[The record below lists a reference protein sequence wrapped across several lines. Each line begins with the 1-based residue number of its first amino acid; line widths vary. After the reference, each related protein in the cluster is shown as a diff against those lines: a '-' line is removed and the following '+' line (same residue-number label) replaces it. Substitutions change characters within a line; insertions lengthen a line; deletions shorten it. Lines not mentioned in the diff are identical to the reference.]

1 LKHKAAIGGA
11 TDLVYPVPQL
21 LPRWIGRKGM
31 AVRLIRRQRD
41 IKEARKAEVDQFG
54 EKRCRSDFPTGIMS
68 SKGVISHA
76 LRREVD

>member
-11 TDLVYPVPQL
+11 TDLVYPIPQL

-41 IKEARKAEVDQFG
+41 IKEARKAEVD
-54 EKRCRSDFPTGIMS
+54 
-68 SKGVISHA
+68 
-76 LRREVD
+76 

>member
-1 LKHKAAIGGA
+1 LKHKAAVGGA
-11 TDLVYPVPQL
+11 TDLVYPVPRL

-41 IKEARKAEVDQFG
+41 IEEARKAKVNQFG
-54 EKRCRSDFPTGIMS
+54 EKRCQSDFLTGTMS
-68 SKGVISHA
+68 SKSLRSHA